1 MILVTASLQEGD
13 YSDPVAHSASEGV
26 VAVSITGTF
35 VATLTLQR
43 SLDGGVTWGDDEI
56 TYSAPREVSIPSTN
70 GALYRIGI
78 KTGDYTS
85 GTASV
90 RLL

>member
-1 MILVTASLQEGD
+1 MSLVTASLTEGD
-13 YSDPVAHSASEGV
+13 FSDPVAHSGSEGDI
-26 VAVSITGTF
+26 AVSITGTF

-43 SLDGGVTWGDDEI
+43 SLDGGVTWGDDDI
-56 TYSAPREVSIPSTN
+56 TYSVPYEVSIPVTE
-70 GALYRIGI
+70 GAQYRIGI

>member
-1 MILVTASLQEGD
+1 MGLITASLQEGD
-13 YSDPVAHSASEGV
+13 FSDPVAHSSSEGD
-26 VAVSITGTF
+26 VAISISGTF

-43 SLDGGVTWGDDEI
+43 SLDGAVTWGDDDI
-56 TYSAPREVSIPSTN
+56 TYTAPHEISIPTTE
-70 GALYRIGI
+70 GATYRIGI